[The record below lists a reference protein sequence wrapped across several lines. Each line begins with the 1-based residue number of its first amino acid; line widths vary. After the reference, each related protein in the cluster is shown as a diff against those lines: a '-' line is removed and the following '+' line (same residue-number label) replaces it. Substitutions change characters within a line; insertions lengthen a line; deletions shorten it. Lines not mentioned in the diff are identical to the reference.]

1 VVQHFQISTRT
12 HISKSA
18 VFIKVRHIGAE
29 SKSARKT
36 LDGGGYRTLAEH
48 SF

>member
-1 VVQHFQISTRT
+1 VVQHFQNSIRT

-18 VFIKVRHIGAE
+18 VLIKVRESGAD
-29 SKSARKT
+29 SKSARRC
-36 LDGGGYRTLAEH
+36 LDGGGYRTLAQN